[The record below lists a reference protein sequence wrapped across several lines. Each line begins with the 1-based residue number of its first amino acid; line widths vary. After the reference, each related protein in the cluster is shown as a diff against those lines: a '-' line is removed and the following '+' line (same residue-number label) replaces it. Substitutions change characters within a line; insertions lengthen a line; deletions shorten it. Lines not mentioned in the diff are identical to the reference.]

1 MRLTKLEIKGFK
13 SFADKTTINFNQN
26 ITGVVGPNGS
36 GKSNVVDAMR
46 WVLGEQRS
54 SQLRSEKMD
63 NLIFNGSK
71 KRKSSGL
78 AEVSLSFENTKNV
91 IPTEF
96 KEVTVTRKLFR
107 TGDSEYRINDVPCRL
122 KDISNLFLDTGISS
136 DSYAII
142 ELKMIDEILH
152 DRDNSRRKLFEQ
164 AAGISKYKQRKK
176 ETLSKLK
183 STDQDLERVEDLLFE
198 INNNLKTLESQ
209 AKKAMRYNK
218 IKEEYKALSLDL
230 SKMQISDLVKSF
242 KTIKK
247 QLEEQEDKKK
257 QLDSVIDTLE
267 AGIEKQKV
275 QVLEAERN
283 LSDRQ
288 KTINTTLQ
296 EINRQE
302 NEKNLAT
309 EKIRFNKERIEKLKL
324 QQTEQERKFKEIE
337 AQIAL
342 TSSKLENQQKGIDE
356 ESGKKEKLEAEL
368 KRIREENEALKK
380 EMNTQ
385 QINRQTLEKT
395 IAGMEKNAAVST
407 NQMQNLEKT
416 IEQNKEE
423 HEKRK
428 EQLEKLKS
436 ERKQLSKDQK
446 AKSEEIEQLKEK
458 EEKLQKNVEEQL
470 QYIEQSKE
478 KLNKEN
484 RILDS
489 KQNEYKLNKSL
500 IDNLEGF
507 PESTKFLK
515 KEVEDLKDA
524 PLLSD
529 IIYCEKEYRASIE
542 NYLEPFLN
550 YFIVNDIQV
559 ANKAID
565 MLSDGSIG
573 RANFFLLSEFDYFEP
588 RTPLIMSGLKPASEI
603 IEVDAEYKKLVAFL
617 LDHVYIVTDKDFSA
631 TDLHN
636 QSNPDKDKSLTI
648 ISKTGKYIRS
658 DYAISGG
665 AVGLFE
671 GMRLGR
677 TKNLEKLQ
685 EEIDELEA
693 KRKDSSKKIKELE
706 LSVAGLRKSSR
717 KQFINIAEQQLNT
730 LDRQIASID
739 AKIENFTAF
748 VNDSEQKTKE
758 VEARI
763 REMTKNVKDAEKQL
777 SLLQKEKDK
786 ADKEFEKVKD
796 KYESV
801 NQQMMEQSARFNEQ
815 NIQFHQQAN
824 FLKNLEQE
832 ISFLKKQKEE
842 QKEREQKQ
850 KEEWAN
856 SEKEMKE
863 AEAQIEKL
871 SASLQK
877 LYGEKEDSNTALSEA
892 ETAYYKQKGNINEE
906 EEKLRKE
913 NKIRQQTEHLHT
925 ELKDK
930 LTDVKIEINSLKER
944 LSVEFNIQIND
955 IIDQEAE
962 TNQSEEEL
970 RDKVEKLKNRLL
982 TYGEVNP
989 MAVEAYEEMKERFE
1003 FITNQKADL
1012 TQAKESLQ
1020 NTMDEIETTA
1030 KEKFL
1035 TAFEEVRENFQKVF
1049 RSLFQ
1054 EEDDCGLTLTDPDNP
1069 LDSKIDIMAKPK
1081 GKRPQVIDQLSGG
1094 EKSLTA
1100 LAILFSLYLL
1110 KPAPF
1115 CILDEVD
1122 APLDDANIGKFNDI
1136 ITEFSKNSQ
1145 FILVTHNKQTMAA
1158 VDVIYGVTMIESG
1171 VSRVVPVDFRAL
1183 KHVS

>member
-71 KRKSSGL
+71 MRKSAGL
-78 AEVSLSFENTKNV
+78 AEVSLSFENTKN
-91 IPTEF
+91 IIATEF

-164 AAGISKYKQRKK
+164 AAGVSKYKQRKK
-176 ETLSKLK
+176 ETLAKLK
-183 STDQDLERVEDLLFE
+183 ATDQDLDRVEDLLFE
-198 INNNLKTLESQ
+198 ISNNLKTLESQ
-209 AKKAMRYNK
+209 ARKAMRYNK
-218 IKEEYKALSLDL
+218 IKEEYKELSLEL
-230 SKMQISDLVKSF
+230 AKMQISELVKSF
-242 KTIKK
+242 KTLKK
-247 QLEEQEDKKK
+247 QLEEQEDLKK
-257 QLDSVIDTLE
+257 QQATVIDTLE
-267 AGIEKQKV
+267 AAIEKQKV
-275 QVLEAERN
+275 EVLEAEKN

-288 KTINTTLQ
+288 KTINSTIQ

-302 NEKNLAT
+302 NDKNLAT
-309 EKIRFNKERIEKLKL
+309 EKIRFNKERIEKIKL
-324 QQTEQERKFKEIE
+324 QLADQERKFKEIE
-337 AQIAL
+337 TQLADAL
-342 TSSKLENQQKGIDE
+342 IKLEKQQKGISE
-356 ESGKKEKLEAEL
+356 ESDKKEKLEKEL
-368 KRIREENEALKK
+368 NQIKQENEALQK
-380 EMNTQ
+380 ELNDK
-385 QINRQTLEKT
+385 QIQRQTLEKT
-395 IAGMEKNAAVST
+395 ISGMEKNAAVNS

-416 IEQNKEE
+416 IAQNKEE

-428 EQLEKLKS
+428 DQLSKLNEEK
-436 ERKQLSKDQK
+436 KQLSKERK
-446 AKSEEIEQLKEK
+446 LKKEEIEQLEAS
-458 EEKLQKNVEEQL
+458 EEKLQKNIEAQL

-484 RILDS
+484 RSLDS

-515 KEVEDLKDA
+515 KNVEGLKEA

-529 IIYCEKEYRASIE
+529 IIYCDKEYRASIE

-550 YFIVNDIQV
+550 FFIVNDLEL

-565 MLSDGSIG
+565 LLSDSSIG
-573 RANFFLLSEFDYFEP
+573 RANFFLLSEFDYFEARP
-588 RTPLIMSGLKPASEI
+588 PLIMSGLMPATEI

-617 LDHVYIVTDKDFSA
+617 LDHVYIVTEKDFSA
-631 TDLHN
+631 SDIHLK
-636 QSNPDKDKSLTI
+636 SNPNKDKSLSI

-677 TKNLEKLQ
+677 TKNLEKLK
-685 EEIDELEA
+685 EEIDELEI

-706 LSVAGLRKSSR
+706 LSIAGLKKTSR
-717 KQFINIAEQQLNT
+717 KQFIHIAEQQLNT
-730 LDRQIASID
+730 FDRQIASID

-748 VNDSEQKTKE
+748 VNDSQQKTKE
-758 VEARI
+758 VEERI
-763 REMTKNVKDAEKQL
+763 REMTGNVKDAQKQL
-777 SLLQKEKDK
+777 KLLNGEKEK
-786 ADKEFEKVKD
+786 ADAEYEKVRA
-796 KYESV
+796 KYAEV
-801 NQQMMEQSARFNEQ
+801 NQSLMQQSNRFNEQ

-824 FLKNLEQE
+824 YLKNLEQE
-832 ISFLKKQKEE
+832 ISFLKKQKQE
-842 QKEREQKQ
+842 QQETEKKQ
-850 KEEWAN
+850 LADNAN
-856 SEKEMKE
+856 SKTEIE
-863 AEAQIEKL
+863 AAELQIEKL
-871 SASLQK
+871 NASLQK
-877 LYGEKEDSNTALSEA
+877 LYAEKEQSNTALSVA
-892 ETAYYKQKGNINEE
+892 ETAYYKQKGNINEA

-913 NKIRQQTEHLHT
+913 NKTRQQTEQLLT
-925 ELKDK
+925 DLKDK
-930 LTDVKIEINSLKER
+930 LNEVKLEINSLKER

-955 IIDQEAE
+955 IIDQEADGS
-962 TNQSEEEL
+962 TTEEEL
-970 RDKVEKLKNRLL
+970 REKVEKLKSRLMN
-982 TYGEVNP
+982 YGEVNP

-1003 FITNQKADL
+1003 FITGQKEDL
-1012 TQAKESLQ
+1012 TKAKASLE
-1020 NTMDEIETTA
+1020 NTMKEIEDTA
-1030 KEKFL
+1030 QEKFL
-1035 TAFEEVRENFQKVF
+1035 EAFEQVRQNFQKVF

-1054 EEDDCGLTLTDPDNP
+1054 EEDDCDLTLTDPDYP
-1069 LDSKIDIMAKPK
+1069 LDSKIDILAKPK

-1136 ITEFSKNSQ
+1136 ITDFSKNSQ